1 MFFMCALKCKVW
13 VCFWNKTH
21 SASPFNCDK
30 SMFSNCHHQPL
41 MNVRVYQF
49 ILINFLISRRCRR
62 RTAHIISSNR
72 CRRDIKY
79 FQLFFLSRWG
89 QTTEQKN
96 EKFDF
101 VINFSLCWLKINI
114 FFFFLQ
120 FQAAAGLDLKENLA
134 GSPWPYPPV
143 YPGYDAALAGY
154 HFNG

>member
-79 FQLFFLSRWG
+79 FQFFFSLSLGSNDW
-89 QTTEQKN
+89 TKN

-114 FFFFLQ
+114 FFIFFSTISGCSW
-120 FQAAAGLDLKENLA
+120 FRLKGKFSWE
-134 GSPWPYPPV
+134 PM
-143 YPGYDAALAGY
+143 ALSSRLSRLWRSSRWLS
-154 HFNG
+154 F